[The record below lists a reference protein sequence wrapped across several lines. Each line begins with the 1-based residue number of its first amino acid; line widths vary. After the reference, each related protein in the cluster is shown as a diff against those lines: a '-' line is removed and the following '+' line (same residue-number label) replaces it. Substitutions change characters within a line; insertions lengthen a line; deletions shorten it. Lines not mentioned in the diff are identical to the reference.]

1 MRELT
6 GEAVDALMDLFTAY
20 GMVKQTERVSIYVK
34 NLVSDAVCSDC
45 VVVAVGELVR
55 SSRRLPEYAQLLAE
69 VRDQMDSDAHT
80 PHITAP
86 QLAPRAETWWRHEA
100 TKVILPK
107 VGSDRDLAAFVAA
120 TLWWAG
126 IEANLDRVAQE
137 LEDPIWILSARGF
150 LEGKDVAAVA
160 AAAFA
165 RARWATDHPDQ
176 DVPQALLE
184 LEVAS

>member
-20 GMVKQTERVSIYVK
+20 GMVRQTERVGIYVK
-34 NLVSDAVCSDC
+34 NLVADGVCSDC
-45 VVVAVGELVR
+45 VVTAVGELVR

-69 VRDQMDSDAHT
+69 VRDQMDSDTHT

-137 LEDPIWILSARGF
+137 LEHPIWISAARAY
-150 LEGKDVAAVA
+150 LEGKDAAA
-160 AAAFA
+160 LASAAFA
-165 RARWATDHPDQ
+165 RARWLADHPEQ
-176 DVPQALLE
+176 DVPGALLE
-184 LEVAS
+184 LEVTS